1 MRRTRLLMALLVA
14 LGVAAVDTTVAEEGT
29 AATKRCDLRLAS
41 PASAGPGWIEVT
53 VESPRARRCSVG
65 GFPIVEALGRDRRVL
80 PLESGPG
87 GFAIGKAVAEVS
99 RGHAARTRL
108 VLLDRPT
115 AGPRAR
121 GRCWEVAYVRL
132 ELGAPNSRALGSL
145 GTLTT
150 RLAQPTRACSA
161 GAEPDI
167 SYTPLRPVSA

>member
-1 MRRTRLLMALLVA
+1 MRLLMALLVV

-29 AATKRCDLRLAS
+29 AATQRCDLRLAS
-41 PASAGPGWIEVT
+41 PSSAGPGWIEVT
-53 VESPRARRCSVG
+53 VESPRARRCGVG
-65 GFPIVEALGRDRRVL
+65 GFPIVEALGHDRRVL

-87 GFAIGKAVAEVS
+87 GFAIGRAVAEIS

-115 AGPRAR
+115 AGLRA
-121 GRCWEVAYVRL
+121 GDRCWEVAYVRL
-132 ELGAPNSRALGSL
+132 ELGAPNSRVLGSL
-145 GTLTT
+145 GTFTT
-150 RLAQPTRACSA
+150 RLAQPVRACRA